1 MSKRRGKTQDRE
13 STKGDIPDTC
23 ISDEIPEISD
33 DDSPGTM
40 RKEDPGYVYLAPLST
55 ESKSWTQQFMLKLTQ
70 EIKANPFWNDLK
82 IWILIGTFLAFQLI
96 TVVYIINSTENKIT
110 NLKSCQKRI
119 ANSDESLSCSDC
131 MCIATNGFSS
141 NEFKDV
147 IENQR
152 KDRQK
157 YEEMEKENKAFQIQV
172 SNFQEQV
179 AELEKTLSEYKTKYN
194 DDHVTELFRKNWEK
208 EKDIFTKETEK
219 KERTL
224 IDSLNKV
231 KEDVEEN
238 SENVLSQIKYQS
250 QEINELKGKIQPV
263 DDLKVQLE
271 NRMNKIEEEKKRLTK
286 DYEALE
292 KNQEVLEEKINST
305 EERLG
310 GVERQQNFVY
320 KEINDINLYII
331 LFLVV
336 VVIAVIFASQKLLLY
351 RQPSHTADRTVS
363 VEAPSMRSGPNQR
376 VGGQEVSR
384 AELLAKVSSK
394 KVEKGIG
401 VISFHSST
409 QEFHQN
415 LLRVVPKPYSL
426 PMQTYLIE
434 KQEDLLKVKPY
445 KVTIV
450 FVDFNERN
458 IILENPDTEVGD
470 CRRLTTEIFL
480 SSKCDVFVVY
490 CKDRDSQS
498 LPPNQ
503 LYNTKLHSV
512 KQQPILSK
520 LSKENRVFSVNK
532 ALLPQQAQ
540 LLENCFKLL

>member
-40 RKEDPGYVYLAPLST
+40 RKEDTGYLAPLST
-55 ESKSWTQQFMLKLTQ
+55 ESKSLTQKLMLKLTQ

-82 IWILIGTFLAFQLI
+82 FWILIGTFLAFQLM
-96 TVVYIINSTENKIT
+96 TVAYFINSMENKIT

-119 ANSDESLSCSDC
+119 PNSDKSLSCSDC
-131 MCIATNGFSS
+131 MCIATDGFSS
-141 NEFKDV
+141 KEFEDV
-147 IENQR
+147 IENQQ
-152 KDRQK
+152 KDRKK
-157 YEEMEKENKAFQIQV
+157 YQELEKANVDLLSQLSKY
-172 SNFQEQV
+172 QEQV
-179 AELEKTLSEYKTKYN
+179 AEFKETISEFKTKCS
-194 DDHVTELFRKNWEK
+194 DDHVTKLFGINWKK
-208 EKDIFTKETEK
+208 EKDIFTKEIEK
-219 KERTL
+219 AETSYKV
-224 IDSLNKV
+224 SLDEVQSNV
-231 KEDVEEN
+231 KKN
-238 SENVLSQIKYQS
+238 SQNVFSQIEEQRK
-250 QEINELKGKIQPV
+250 EITEFKEKIQPV
-263 DDLKVQLE
+263 DDLKAQFEEKMDKVKDELNNLLDKYQSLE
-271 NRMNKIEEEKKRLTK
+271 KKQKFEEER
-286 DYEALE
+286 
-292 KNQEVLEEKINST
+292 INST
-305 EERLG
+305 EKKLG
-310 GVERQQNFVY
+310 GVERQQNYVF
-320 KEINDINLYII
+320 KEINDIHLYII

-394 KVEKGIG
+394 KLEKGIG

-415 LLRVVPKPYSL
+415 LLRVVPKPHSL

>member
-1 MSKRRGKTQDRE
+1 M
-13 STKGDIPDTC
+13 
-23 ISDEIPEISD
+23 
-33 DDSPGTM
+33 
-40 RKEDPGYVYLAPLST
+40 
-55 ESKSWTQQFMLKLTQ
+55 
-70 EIKANPFWNDLK
+70 
-82 IWILIGTFLAFQLI
+82 
-96 TVVYIINSTENKIT
+96 ENKIT

-131 MCIATNGFSS
+131 MCIATDGFSS
-141 NEFKDV
+141 NEFIDV

-157 YEEMEKENKAFQIQV
+157 YEEMEKVNKVLQSQLSKYQIR
-172 SNFQEQV
+172 V
-179 AELEKTLSEYKTKYN
+179 AEFEETLSEYKTKYN
-194 DDHVTELFRKNWEK
+194 DDHVTELFQKNWEK
-208 EKDIFTKETEK
+208 EKDIITKEIEK
-219 KERTL
+219 KEMTL

-238 SENVLSQIKYQS
+238 SRNVLSEIENQS
-250 QEINELKGKIQPV
+250 QEIAEFKGKIQPV

-271 NRMNKIEEEKKRLTK
+271 NRMNEIEEEKRRLTK
-286 DYEALE
+286 DYQALE
-292 KNQEVLEEKINST
+292 KNQEFLEEKINST

-310 GVERQQNFVY
+310 GVERQQNFVF
-320 KEINDINLYII
+320 KEINVINLYII

-336 VVIAVIFASQKLLLY
+336 AVIAVIFALQKLLLY
-351 RQPSHTADRTVS
+351 RQPSHTADRTVYT

-415 LLRVVPKPYSL
+415 LLRVVPKPHSL

-503 LYNTKLHSV
+503 LYNTNLHSI

>member
-1 MSKRRGKTQDRE
+1 MSKRRGKTHDRE

-40 RKEDPGYVYLAPLST
+40 RKEDPGYLAPLST
-55 ESKSWTQQFMLKLTQ
+55 ESKSWTQKFMLKLTQ

-82 IWILIGTFLAFQLI
+82 FWILIGTFLAFQLM
-96 TVVYIINSTENKIT
+96 TVAYFINSMENKIT

-119 ANSDESLSCSDC
+119 ANSDKSLSCSDC
-131 MCIATNGFSS
+131 MCIATDGFSS
-141 NEFKDV
+141 KEFEDV
-147 IENQR
+147 IENQK
-152 KDRQK
+152 KDRKK
-157 YEEMEKENKAFQIQV
+157 YQELEKANVDLLSQLSKY
-172 SNFQEQV
+172 QEQV
-179 AELEKTLSEYKTKYN
+179 AEFKETISEFKTKCS
-194 DDHVTELFRKNWEK
+194 DDHVTKLFGINWKK
-208 EKDIFTKETEK
+208 EKDIFTKEIEK
-219 KERTL
+219 AETSYKV
-224 IDSLNKV
+224 SLDEVQSN
-231 KEDVEEN
+231 VEKN
-238 SENVLSQIKYQS
+238 SQNVFSQIEKQRK
-250 QEINELKGKIQPV
+250 EITEFKEKIQPV
-263 DDLKVQLE
+263 DDLKAQFEEKMDKVNDELNNLLDKYQSLE
-271 NRMNKIEEEKKRLTK
+271 KKQKFEEER
-286 DYEALE
+286 
-292 KNQEVLEEKINST
+292 INST
-305 EERLG
+305 EKKLG
-310 GVERQQNFVY
+310 GVERQQNYVF
-320 KEINDINLYII
+320 KEINDIHLYII

-351 RQPSHTADRTVS
+351 RQPSHTAERTVYP
-363 VEAPSMRSGPNQR
+363 VEAMSMRSGPNQR

-394 KVEKGIG
+394 KLEKGIG
-401 VISFHSST
+401 IISFHSST

-415 LLRVVPKPYSL
+415 LLRVVPKPHSL